1 MALFG
6 FGLVASVIPYLH
18 DWLAASWT
26 LVRSGVPNADC
37 YLVVQ
42 SA

>member
-6 FGLVASVIPYLH
+6 VGLVASFIPYLH

-26 LVRSGVPNADC
+26 LVRSDVLNADC
-37 YLVVQ
+37 HLVVQ